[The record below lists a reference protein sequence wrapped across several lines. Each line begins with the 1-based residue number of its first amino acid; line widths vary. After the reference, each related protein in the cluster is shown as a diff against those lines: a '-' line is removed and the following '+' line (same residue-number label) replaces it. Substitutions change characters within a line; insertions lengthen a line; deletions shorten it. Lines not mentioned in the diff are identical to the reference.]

1 VKVAVGVL
9 VERGALV
16 GVLVNERIE
25 VGVWEGVA
33 VGNGTQIGVAVGVG
47 NVAVGAVFTLYLATA
62 IRGKKLR

>member
-1 VKVAVGVL
+1 VGVL
-9 VERGALV
+9 VDGGEGG
-16 GVLVNERIE
+16 GVLVDERVE

-33 VGNGTQIGVAVGVG
+33 VGDGTQLGVAVGVG